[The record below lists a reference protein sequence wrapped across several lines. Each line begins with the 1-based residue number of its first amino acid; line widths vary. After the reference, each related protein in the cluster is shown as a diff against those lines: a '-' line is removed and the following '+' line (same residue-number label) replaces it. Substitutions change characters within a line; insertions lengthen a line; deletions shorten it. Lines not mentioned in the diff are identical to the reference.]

1 MNMSNP
7 FPIDDDLPMADPVG
21 VAQRP
26 GVALV
31 RSAAPT
37 FGTYLSIVRERK
49 WLVLGTAAVVT
60 VLALIWVQG
69 VTGGTQARAEEARSL
84 ESIDI
89 AVSPSGAVTAVSG
102 TTVSVSPDGRRAA
115 AGTRTY
121 APRDVA
127 KDLPV
132 RVRTAYRTADGAG
145 TDLSEI
151 AGYTGRVT
159 VDVFVENLTVKPQS
173 LTYDVAGTSRTRT
186 ALVGAPLTLSA
197 AVSLDTDPDSVIT
210 ASSDAQGVTNGVLSR
225 TGDGKSQ
232 VQWAAL
238 LAPPQL
244 GATADL
250 RLVVDAVDFKVP
262 EFGLS
267 VQTGLITDPSVQ
279 GLMDAAF
286 RTDTGSQ
293 LALTTS
299 TIEALSQVNES
310 LAKAHAIVD
319 RVSTTLTGN
328 AGTIGTQTLA
338 DLTSSSQSLSSSMQ
352 SIGTDLSGL
361 TQTLT
366 QTLTSTQS
374 SATSQLLQVVNTAS
388 AIMGDTSRPAQVPSL
403 ESLGC
408 QAQPGAGPTA
418 QALVGS
424 ETPTPAPA
432 AGSGDAAGSAGSGS
446 AVQADSGN
454 GVYGSVNRVSGLLQ
468 AYAQAND
475 DCKAAV
481 QAQLSE
487 ALGDADTST
496 CAQGSVSATCSLA
509 AAQQQVNAAV
519 ASLGEQANA
528 VTAALQPETRA
539 DVLTSSTALGEKVTG
554 VETALNRL
562 APSEGGEGTGDLSTE
577 TEALNQAVN
586 ALTPGVD
593 ALVSTLDG
601 IHSSATAAQAN
612 NTTAR
617 AQIADAARDLC
628 TEIASAKDPAL
639 LQQARARLTST
650 PCPGA
655 GGGAADKPADDKPA
669 DGAADNK
676 PADDKPDGGG
686 AADDKPADKPD
697 DGSSADAALSAQST
711 SLEQIVTAS
720 DTTTPGGAT
729 KKDVDAVRTAVADV
743 VAARDA
749 IVLAVDGAPDDPS
762 KPSLSG
768 SLKDL
773 RTAVTDLR
781 SGYDALSASVTKL
794 DQDQSAAAAGVR
806 TAFDKTAQETTDAV
820 STTVGTQIRLIGA
833 QAGTSRAAVG
843 ASFDAATSG
852 MRASA
857 DGITSDSARTIQEQT
872 AQIQDQA
879 AGSSAALSSQV
890 EGSLT
895 SMTQG
900 LTGSVVDIEAA
911 RSLLTSDLDRVLLD
925 IGSPDGSGTGL
936 VGIMYSSAA
945 LTGSAGYQ
953 VAAANQAV
961 AAHGAVRAQ
970 DMEGILLQQAQ
981 VKASL
986 QAQSRVTGLAT
997 PRSAAE
1003 QRTMVYN
1010 FRVGGSR

>member
-1 MNMSNP
+1 MSSDRPTDNRP
-7 FPIDDDLPMADPVG
+7 AHGAAALLRALSDTRLAAG
-21 VAQRP
+21 VRSRLRRARRRP
-26 GVALV
+26 R
-31 RSAAPT
+31 RSAAA
-37 FGTYLSIVRERK
+37 V
-49 WLVLGTAAVVT
+49 AVVT

-197 AVSLDTDPDSVIT
+197 AVSLDADPDSVIT

-424 ETPTPAPA
+424 QAPTPAGA
-432 AGSGDAAGSAGSGS
+432 AGPGDAAGAAGP
-446 AVQADSGN
+446 AAAQADSGN

-554 VETALNRL
+554 VETVLNRL

-655 GGGAADKPADDKPA
+655 GGGAADKPADKPD

-781 SGYDALSASVTKL
+781 SGYDALSASVDKL
-794 DQDQSAAAAGVR
+794 DRDQTAAAAGVR
-806 TAFDKTAQETTDAV
+806 TAFDKTAKETTDAV

-911 RSLLTSDLDRVLLD
+911 RSLLTGDLDRVLLD

-986 QAQSRVTGLAT
+986 QAQSRVNGLAA
-997 PRSAAE
+997 PRPAAE
-1003 QRTMVYN
+1003 QRTVVYSL
-1010 FRVGGSR
+1010 RVGGSR

>member
-1 MNMSNP
+1 MSSDRPTDNRP
-7 FPIDDDLPMADPVG
+7 AHGAAALLRALSDTRLAAG
-21 VAQRP
+21 VRSRLRRARRRP
-26 GVALV
+26 R
-31 RSAAPT
+31 RSAAA
-37 FGTYLSIVRERK
+37 V
-49 WLVLGTAAVVT
+49 AVVT
-60 VLALIWVQG
+60 VLALTWVQG

-197 AVSLDTDPDSVIT
+197 AVSLDADPDSVIT

-374 SATSQLLQVVNTAS
+374 SATAQLLQVVNTAS
-388 AIMGDTSRPAQVPSL
+388 AIMGDTSLPAQVPSL

-424 ETPTPAPA
+424 QAPTPAGA
-432 AGSGDAAGSAGSGS
+432 AGPGDAASAAGP
-446 AVQADSGN
+446 AAAQADSGN

-617 AQIADAARDLC
+617 GQIADAARDLC

-781 SGYDALSASVTKL
+781 SGYDALSASVDKL
-794 DQDQSAAAAGVR
+794 DRDQTAAAAGVR
-806 TAFDKTAQETTDAV
+806 TAFDKTAKETTDAV

-986 QAQSRVTGLAT
+986 QAQSRVNGLAA
-997 PRSAAE
+997 PRPAAE
-1003 QRTMVYN
+1003 QRTVVYSL
-1010 FRVGGSR
+1010 RVGGSR

>member
-1 MNMSNP
+1 MSSDRPTDNRP
-7 FPIDDDLPMADPVG
+7 AHGAAALLRALSDTRLAAG
-21 VAQRP
+21 VRSRLRRARRRP
-26 GVALV
+26 R
-31 RSAAPT
+31 RSAAA
-37 FGTYLSIVRERK
+37 V
-49 WLVLGTAAVVT
+49 AVVT

-197 AVSLDTDPDSVIT
+197 AVSLDADPDSVIT

-424 ETPTPAPA
+424 QAPTPAGAAGPA
-432 AGSGDAAGSAGSGS
+432 AA
-446 AVQADSGN
+446 QADSGN

-781 SGYDALSASVTKL
+781 SGYDALSASVDKL
-794 DQDQSAAAAGVR
+794 DRDQTAAAAGVR
-806 TAFDKTAQETTDAV
+806 TAFDKTAKETTDAV

-986 QAQSRVTGLAT
+986 QAQSRVNGLAA
-997 PRSAAE
+997 PRPAAE
-1003 QRTMVYN
+1003 QRTVVYSL
-1010 FRVGGSR
+1010 RVGGSR

>member
-1 MNMSNP
+1 MSSDRPTDNRP
-7 FPIDDDLPMADPVG
+7 AHGAAALLRALSDTRLAAG
-21 VAQRP
+21 VRSRLRRARRRP
-26 GVALV
+26 R
-31 RSAAPT
+31 RSAAA
-37 FGTYLSIVRERK
+37 V
-49 WLVLGTAAVVT
+49 AVVT

-197 AVSLDTDPDSVIT
+197 AVSLDTGPDSVIT

-328 AGTIGTQTLA
+328 ADTIGTQTLA

-424 ETPTPAPA
+424 QAPTPAGA
-432 AGSGDAAGSAGSGS
+432 AGPGDAAGAAGP
-446 AVQADSGN
+446 AAQADSGN

-617 AQIADAARDLC
+617 GQIADAARDLC

-781 SGYDALSASVTKL
+781 SGYDALSASVDKL
-794 DQDQSAAAAGVR
+794 DRDQTAAAAGVR
-806 TAFDKTAQETTDAV
+806 TAFDKTAKETTDAV

-986 QAQSRVTGLAT
+986 QAQSRVNGLAA
-997 PRSAAE
+997 PRPAAE
-1003 QRTMVYN
+1003 QRTVVYSL
-1010 FRVGGSR
+1010 RVGGSR

>member
-1 MNMSNP
+1 MSSDRPTDNRP
-7 FPIDDDLPMADPVG
+7 AHGAAALLRALSDTRLAAG
-21 VAQRP
+21 VRSRLRRARRRP
-26 GVALV
+26 R
-31 RSAAPT
+31 RSAAA
-37 FGTYLSIVRERK
+37 V
-49 WLVLGTAAVVT
+49 AVVT

-197 AVSLDTDPDSVIT
+197 AVSLDADPDSVIT

-388 AIMGDTSRPAQVPSL
+388 AIMGDTSLPAQVPSL

-424 ETPTPAPA
+424 QAPTPAGA
-432 AGSGDAAGSAGSGS
+432 AGPGDAAGAAGP
-446 AVQADSGN
+446 AAAQADSGN

-617 AQIADAARDLC
+617 GQIADAARDLC

-655 GGGAADKPADDKPA
+655 GGGAADKPADDKP
-669 DGAADNK
+669 DGGGAADNK

-781 SGYDALSASVTKL
+781 SGYDALSASVDKL
-794 DQDQSAAAAGVR
+794 DRDQTAAAAGVR
-806 TAFDKTAQETTDAV
+806 TAFDKTAKETTDAV

-986 QAQSRVTGLAT
+986 QAQSRVNGLAA
-997 PRSAAE
+997 PRPAAE
-1003 QRTMVYN
+1003 QRTVVYSL
-1010 FRVGGSR
+1010 RVGGSR

>member
-1 MNMSNP
+1 MSSDRPTDNRP
-7 FPIDDDLPMADPVG
+7 AHGAAALLRALSDTRLAAG
-21 VAQRP
+21 VRSRLRRARRRP
-26 GVALV
+26 R
-31 RSAAPT
+31 RSAA
-37 FGTYLSIVRERK
+37 
-49 WLVLGTAAVVT
+49 AVAVAT

-197 AVSLDTDPDSVIT
+197 AVSLDADPDSVIT

-424 ETPTPAPA
+424 QAPTPAGA
-432 AGSGDAAGSAGSGS
+432 AGPGDAAGAAGP
-446 AVQADSGN
+446 AAAQADSGN

-617 AQIADAARDLC
+617 GQIADAARDLC

-639 LQQARARLTST
+639 LQRARARLTST

-676 PADDKPDGGG
+676 PADDKPADDKP
-686 AADDKPADKPD
+686 ADDKPADKPD

-781 SGYDALSASVTKL
+781 SGYDALSASVDKL
-794 DQDQSAAAAGVR
+794 DRDQTAAAAGVR
-806 TAFDKTAQETTDAV
+806 TAFDKTAKETTDAV

-986 QAQSRVTGLAT
+986 QAQSRVNGLAA
-997 PRSAAE
+997 PRPAAE
-1003 QRTMVYN
+1003 QRTVVYSL
-1010 FRVGGSR
+1010 RVGGSR

>member
-1 MNMSNP
+1 MSSDRPTDNRP
-7 FPIDDDLPMADPVG
+7 AHGAAALLRALSDTRLAAG
-21 VAQRP
+21 VRSRLRRARRRP
-26 GVALV
+26 R
-31 RSAAPT
+31 RSAAA
-37 FGTYLSIVRERK
+37 V
-49 WLVLGTAAVVT
+49 AVVT
-60 VLALIWVQG
+60 VLALIWAQG
-69 VTGGTQARAEEARSL
+69 VTGGAQARAEEARSL

-197 AVSLDTDPDSVIT
+197 AVSLDTGPDSVIT
-210 ASSDAQGVTNGVLSR
+210 ASSDAQGVTNGVLSG

-262 EFGLS
+262 EFDLS

-299 TIEALSQVNES
+299 TIGVLSQVNES

-328 AGTIGTQTLA
+328 ADTIGTQTLA

-352 SIGTDLSGL
+352 SIGTDLDGL

-374 SATSQLLQVVNTAS
+374 STTAQLLQVVNTAS

-424 ETPTPAPA
+424 ETPAPA
-432 AGSGDAAGSAGSGS
+432 QGSGDAAGAAGP
-446 AVQADSGN
+446 AAQADSGN

-496 CAQGSVSATCSLA
+496 CTQGSVSATCSLA

-519 ASLGEQANA
+519 ASLGEQADA

-539 DVLTSSTALGEKVTG
+539 DVLTSSTTLGEKVTG

-577 TEALNQAVN
+577 LETLNQAVD

-593 ALVSTLDG
+593 ALVSTLDD

-655 GGGAADKPADDKPA
+655 GGGAADNKPA
-669 DGAADNK
+669 DGAADK
-676 PADDKPDGGG
+676 PADDKPGGG
-686 AADDKPADKPD
+686 DAADDKPADKPD

-711 SLEQIVTAS
+711 SLEQVVTAS

-743 VAARDA
+743 AAARDA

-781 SGYDALSASVTKL
+781 SGYDALNASVDKL
-794 DQDQSAAAAGVR
+794 DQDQTAAAAGVR
-806 TAFDKTAQETTDAV
+806 TAFDKTAKETTDAV

-833 QAGTSRAAVG
+833 QAETSRAAVG

-852 MRASA
+852 MRTSA
-857 DGITSDSARTIQEQT
+857 GAITSDSARTIQEQT

-879 AGSSAALSSQV
+879 AGSSAALSSQI

-936 VGIMYSSAA
+936 VGIMSSSAA
-945 LTGSAGYQ
+945 LAGSAGHQ

-986 QAQSRVTGLAT
+986 QAQSRVNGLAA
-997 PRSAAE
+997 PRPAAE
-1003 QRTMVYN
+1003 QRTIVYS
-1010 FRVGGSR
+1010 FRVGGPR

>member
-1 MNMSNP
+1 MSSDRPTDNRP
-7 FPIDDDLPMADPVG
+7 AHGAAALLRALSDTRLAAG
-21 VAQRP
+21 VRSRLRRARRRP
-26 GVALV
+26 R
-31 RSAAPT
+31 RSAAA
-37 FGTYLSIVRERK
+37 V
-49 WLVLGTAAVVT
+49 AVVT

-197 AVSLDTDPDSVIT
+197 AVSLDADPDSVIT

-388 AIMGDTSRPAQVPSL
+388 AIMGDTSLPAQVPSL

-424 ETPTPAPA
+424 QAPTPAGAAGAAGAAGPAGPA
-432 AGSGDAAGSAGSGS
+432 AA
-446 AVQADSGN
+446 QADSGN

-554 VETALNRL
+554 VETVLNRL

-617 AQIADAARDLC
+617 GQIADAARDLC

-655 GGGAADKPADDKPA
+655 GGGAAD
-669 DGAADNK
+669 K

-781 SGYDALSASVTKL
+781 SGYDALSASVDKL
-794 DQDQSAAAAGVR
+794 DRDQTAAAAGVR
-806 TAFDKTAQETTDAV
+806 TAFDKTAKETTDAV

-986 QAQSRVTGLAT
+986 QAQSRVNGLAA
-997 PRSAAE
+997 PRPAAE
-1003 QRTMVYN
+1003 QRTVVYSL
-1010 FRVGGSR
+1010 RVGGSR

>member
-1 MNMSNP
+1 MSSDRPTDNRP
-7 FPIDDDLPMADPVG
+7 AHGAAALLRALSDTRLAAG
-21 VAQRP
+21 VRSRLRRARRRP
-26 GVALV
+26 R
-31 RSAAPT
+31 RSAAA
-37 FGTYLSIVRERK
+37 V
-49 WLVLGTAAVVT
+49 AVVT

-197 AVSLDTDPDSVIT
+197 AVSLDADPDSVIT

-388 AIMGDTSRPAQVPSL
+388 AIMGDTSLPAQVPSL

-424 ETPTPAPA
+424 QAPTPAGAAGAAGPAGPA
-432 AGSGDAAGSAGSGS
+432 AA
-446 AVQADSGN
+446 QADSGN

-729 KKDVDAVRTAVADV
+729 KKDVDAVRTAVAAV

-781 SGYDALSASVTKL
+781 SGYDALSASVDKL
-794 DQDQSAAAAGVR
+794 DRDQTAAAAGVR
-806 TAFDKTAQETTDAV
+806 TAFDKTAKETTDAV

-986 QAQSRVTGLAT
+986 QAQSRVNGLAA
-997 PRSAAE
+997 PRPAAE
-1003 QRTMVYN
+1003 QRTVVYSL
-1010 FRVGGSR
+1010 RVGGSR

>member
-1 MNMSNP
+1 MSSDRPTDNRP
-7 FPIDDDLPMADPVG
+7 AHGAAALLRALSDTRLAAG
-21 VAQRP
+21 VRSRLRRARRRP
-26 GVALV
+26 R
-31 RSAAPT
+31 RSAAA
-37 FGTYLSIVRERK
+37 V
-49 WLVLGTAAVVT
+49 AVVT
-60 VLALIWVQG
+60 VLALTWVQG

-197 AVSLDTDPDSVIT
+197 AVSLDTGPDSVIT

-388 AIMGDTSRPAQVPSL
+388 AIMGDTSLPAQVPSL

-424 ETPTPAPA
+424 QAPTPAGAAGAAGAAGPAGPA
-432 AGSGDAAGSAGSGS
+432 AA
-446 AVQADSGN
+446 QADSGN

-496 CAQGSVSATCSLA
+496 CTQGSVSATCSLA

-539 DVLTSSTALGEKVTG
+539 DVLTSSTTLGEKVTG

-577 TEALNQAVN
+577 LETLNQAVD

-655 GGGAADKPADDKPA
+655 GGGAADNKPA
-669 DGAADNK
+669 DGAADK
-676 PADDKPDGGG
+676 PADDKPGGG
-686 AADDKPADKPD
+686 DAADDKPADKPD

-781 SGYDALSASVTKL
+781 SGYDALSASVDKL
-794 DQDQSAAAAGVR
+794 DRDQTAAAAGVR
-806 TAFDKTAQETTDAV
+806 TAFDKTAKETTDAV

-986 QAQSRVTGLAT
+986 QAQSRVNGLAA
-997 PRSAAE
+997 PRPAAE
-1003 QRTMVYN
+1003 QRTVVYSL
-1010 FRVGGSR
+1010 RVGGSR

>member
-1 MNMSNP
+1 MSSDRPTDNRP
-7 FPIDDDLPMADPVG
+7 AHGAAALLRALSDTRLAAG
-21 VAQRP
+21 VRSRLRRARRRP
-26 GVALV
+26 R
-31 RSAAPT
+31 RSAAA
-37 FGTYLSIVRERK
+37 V
-49 WLVLGTAAVVT
+49 AVVT
-60 VLALIWVQG
+60 VLALIWAQG
-69 VTGGTQARAEEARSL
+69 VTGGAQARAEEARSL

-197 AVSLDTDPDSVIT
+197 AVSLDTGPDSVIT
-210 ASSDAQGVTNGVLSR
+210 ASSDAQGVTNGVLSG

-262 EFGLS
+262 EFDLS

-299 TIEALSQVNES
+299 TIGVLSQVNES

-328 AGTIGTQTLA
+328 ADTIGTQTLA

-352 SIGTDLSGL
+352 SIGTDLNGL

-374 SATSQLLQVVNTAS
+374 SATAQLLQVVNTAS

-424 ETPTPAPA
+424 ETPAPA
-432 AGSGDAAGSAGSGS
+432 QGSGDAAGAAGP
-446 AVQADSGN
+446 AAQADSGN

-496 CAQGSVSATCSLA
+496 CTQGSVSATCSLA

-519 ASLGEQANA
+519 ASLGEQADA

-539 DVLTSSTALGEKVTG
+539 DVLTSSTTLGEKVTG

-577 TEALNQAVN
+577 LETLNQAVD

-593 ALVSTLDG
+593 ALVSTLDD

-655 GGGAADKPADDKPA
+655 GGGAADNKPA
-669 DGAADNK
+669 DGAADK
-676 PADDKPDGGG
+676 PADDKPGGG
-686 AADDKPADKPD
+686 DAADDKPADKPD

-711 SLEQIVTAS
+711 SLEQVVTAS

-743 VAARDA
+743 AAARDA

-781 SGYDALSASVTKL
+781 SGYDALNASVDKL
-794 DQDQSAAAAGVR
+794 DQDQTAAAAGVR
-806 TAFDKTAQETTDAV
+806 TAFDKTAKETTDAV

-833 QAGTSRAAVG
+833 QAETSRAAVG

-852 MRASA
+852 MRTSA
-857 DGITSDSARTIQEQT
+857 GAITSDSARTIQEQT

-879 AGSSAALSSQV
+879 AGSSAALSSQI

-911 RSLLTSDLDRVLLD
+911 RSLLTGDLDRVLLD

-936 VGIMYSSAA
+936 VGIMSSSAA
-945 LTGSAGYQ
+945 LAGSAGHQ

-986 QAQSRVTGLAT
+986 QAQSRVNGLAA
-997 PRSAAE
+997 PRPAAE
-1003 QRTMVYN
+1003 QRTVVYSL
-1010 FRVGGSR
+1010 RVGGPR

>member
-1 MNMSNP
+1 MSSDRPTDNRP
-7 FPIDDDLPMADPVG
+7 AHGAAALLRALSDTRLAAG
-21 VAQRP
+21 VRSRLRRARRRP
-26 GVALV
+26 R
-31 RSAAPT
+31 RSAAA
-37 FGTYLSIVRERK
+37 V
-49 WLVLGTAAVVT
+49 AVVT
-60 VLALIWVQG
+60 VLALIWAQG
-69 VTGGTQARAEEARSL
+69 VTGGAQARAEEARSL

-197 AVSLDTDPDSVIT
+197 AVSLDTGPDSVIT
-210 ASSDAQGVTNGVLSR
+210 ASSDAQGVTNGVLSG

-262 EFGLS
+262 EFDLS

-299 TIEALSQVNES
+299 TIGVLSQVNES

-328 AGTIGTQTLA
+328 ADTIGTQTLA

-352 SIGTDLSGL
+352 SIGTDLDGL

-374 SATSQLLQVVNTAS
+374 STTAQLLQVVNTAS

-424 ETPTPAPA
+424 ETPAPA
-432 AGSGDAAGSAGSGS
+432 QGSGNAAGAAGP
-446 AVQADSGN
+446 AAAQADSGN

-496 CAQGSVSATCSLA
+496 CTQGSVSATCSLA

-519 ASLGEQANA
+519 ASLGEQADA

-539 DVLTSSTALGEKVTG
+539 DVLTSSTTLGEKVTG

-577 TEALNQAVN
+577 LETLNQAVD

-593 ALVSTLDG
+593 ALVSTLDD

-655 GGGAADKPADDKPA
+655 GGGAADNKPA
-669 DGAADNK
+669 DGAADK
-676 PADDKPDGGG
+676 PADDKPGGG
-686 AADDKPADKPD
+686 DAADDKPADKPD

-711 SLEQIVTAS
+711 SLEQVVTAS

-743 VAARDA
+743 AAARDA

-781 SGYDALSASVTKL
+781 SGYDALNASVDKL
-794 DQDQSAAAAGVR
+794 DQDQTAAAAGVR
-806 TAFDKTAQETTDAV
+806 TAFDKTAKETTDAV

-833 QAGTSRAAVG
+833 QAETSRAAVG

-852 MRASA
+852 MRTSA
-857 DGITSDSARTIQEQT
+857 GAITSDSARTIQEQT

-879 AGSSAALSSQV
+879 AGSSAALSSQI

-911 RSLLTSDLDRVLLD
+911 RSLLTGDLDRVLLD

-936 VGIMYSSAA
+936 VGIMSSSAA
-945 LTGSAGYQ
+945 LAGSAGHQ

-986 QAQSRVTGLAT
+986 QAQSRVNGLAA
-997 PRSAAE
+997 PRPAAE
-1003 QRTMVYN
+1003 QRTIVYS
-1010 FRVGGSR
+1010 FRVGGPR

>member
-1 MNMSNP
+1 MSSDRPTDNRP
-7 FPIDDDLPMADPVG
+7 AHSAAALLRALSDTRLAAG
-21 VAQRP
+21 VRSRLRRARRRP
-26 GVALV
+26 R
-31 RSAAPT
+31 RSAAA
-37 FGTYLSIVRERK
+37 V
-49 WLVLGTAAVVT
+49 AAVT
-60 VLALIWVQG
+60 VLALIWAQG

-115 AGTRTY
+115 AGTRAY

-151 AGYTGRVT
+151 AGHTGRVT
-159 VDVFVENLTVKPQS
+159 IDVFVENLTVKPQS
-173 LTYDVAGTSRTRT
+173 LTYDVAGTSHTRT

-225 TGDGKSQ
+225 TGEGKSQ

-262 EFGLS
+262 EFDLS

-299 TIEALSQVNES
+299 TIEVLSQVNES

-319 RVSTTLTGN
+319 RVSTILTGN

-366 QTLTSTQS
+366 QTLTSAQS
-374 SATSQLLQVVNTAS
+374 STASQLLQVVNTAS
-388 AIMGDTSRPAQVPSL
+388 AIMGDTSEPAQVPSL

-408 QAQPGAGPTA
+408 QAQAQPGAEPTA

-432 AGSGDAAGSAGSGS
+432 AGSGDAAGSAGSGSGS

-475 DCKAAV
+475 ECRAAV

-496 CAQGSVSATCSLA
+496 CTQGSVSATCSLA

-519 ASLGEQANA
+519 ASLGEQADA

-539 DVLTSSTALGEKVTG
+539 DVLTSSTTLGEKVTG

-577 TEALNQAVN
+577 LETLNQAVD

-601 IHSSATAAQAN
+601 IHSWATTAQTN

-617 AQIADAARDLC
+617 GQIEAAAADLC
-628 TEIASAKDPAL
+628 TEIASAKNPAL

-655 GGGAADKPADDKPA
+655 ADNKPDDGAADKPADNKPDDKPDDKPGGGGAADKPAD
-669 DGAADNK
+669 N
-676 PADDKPDGGG
+676 
-686 AADDKPADKPD
+686 KPD
-697 DGSSADAALSAQST
+697 DGSSADAALSTQST
-711 SLEQIVTAS
+711 NLEQIATAS

-833 QAGTSRAAVG
+833 QAETSRAAVG

-852 MRASA
+852 MRTSA
-857 DGITSDSARTIQEQT
+857 DAITSDSARTIQAQT

-879 AGSSAALSSQV
+879 AGSSAALSSQI

-936 VGIMYSSAA
+936 VGIMSSSAA
-945 LTGSAGYQ
+945 LAGSAGYQ

>member
-1 MNMSNP
+1 M
-7 FPIDDDLPMADPVG
+7 
-21 VAQRP
+21 
-26 GVALV
+26 
-31 RSAAPT
+31 
-37 FGTYLSIVRERK
+37 
-49 WLVLGTAAVVT
+49 
-60 VLALIWVQG
+60 
-69 VTGGTQARAEEARSL
+69 
-84 ESIDI
+84 
-89 AVSPSGAVTAVSG
+89 
-102 TTVSVSPDGRRAA
+102 
-115 AGTRTY
+115 
-121 APRDVA
+121 
-127 KDLPV
+127 
-132 RVRTAYRTADGAG
+132 
-145 TDLSEI
+145 
-151 AGYTGRVT
+151 
-159 VDVFVENLTVKPQS
+159 
-173 LTYDVAGTSRTRT
+173 
-186 ALVGAPLTLSA
+186 
-197 AVSLDTDPDSVIT
+197 
-210 ASSDAQGVTNGVLSR
+210 
-225 TGDGKSQ
+225 
-232 VQWAAL
+232 
-238 LAPPQL
+238 
-244 GATADL
+244 
-250 RLVVDAVDFKVP
+250 
-262 EFGLS
+262 
-267 VQTGLITDPSVQ
+267 
-279 GLMDAAF
+279 
-286 RTDTGSQ
+286 
-293 LALTTS
+293 
-299 TIEALSQVNES
+299 
-310 LAKAHAIVD
+310 
-319 RVSTTLTGN
+319 
-328 AGTIGTQTLA
+328 
-338 DLTSSSQSLSSSMQ
+338 
-352 SIGTDLSGL
+352 
-361 TQTLT
+361 
-366 QTLTSTQS
+366 
-374 SATSQLLQVVNTAS
+374 
-388 AIMGDTSRPAQVPSL
+388 
-403 ESLGC
+403 
-408 QAQPGAGPTA
+408 
-418 QALVGS
+418 
-424 ETPTPAPA
+424 
-432 AGSGDAAGSAGSGS
+432 
-446 AVQADSGN
+446 
-454 GVYGSVNRVSGLLQ
+454 NRVSGLLQ

-617 AQIADAARDLC
+617 GQIADAARDLC

-676 PADDKPDGGG
+676 PADDKLDGGG

-781 SGYDALSASVTKL
+781 SGYDALSASVDKL
-794 DQDQSAAAAGVR
+794 DRDQTAAAAGVR
-806 TAFDKTAQETTDAV
+806 TAFDKTAKETTDAV

-986 QAQSRVTGLAT
+986 QAQSRVNGLAA
-997 PRSAAE
+997 PRPAAE
-1003 QRTMVYN
+1003 QRTVVYSL
-1010 FRVGGSR
+1010 RVGGSR

>member
-1 MNMSNP
+1 MSSDRPTDNRP
-7 FPIDDDLPMADPVG
+7 AHGAAALLRALSDTRLAAG
-21 VAQRP
+21 VRSRLRRARRRP
-26 GVALV
+26 R
-31 RSAAPT
+31 RSAAA
-37 FGTYLSIVRERK
+37 V
-49 WLVLGTAAVVT
+49 AVVT
-60 VLALIWVQG
+60 VLALTWVQG

-173 LTYDVAGTSRTRT
+173 LTYDVAGISRTRT

-197 AVSLDTDPDSVIT
+197 AVSLDADPDSVIT

-388 AIMGDTSRPAQVPSL
+388 AIMGDTSLPAQVPSL

-424 ETPTPAPA
+424 QAPTPAGAAGPA
-432 AGSGDAAGSAGSGS
+432 AA
-446 AVQADSGN
+446 QADSGN

-617 AQIADAARDLC
+617 GQIADAARDLC

-781 SGYDALSASVTKL
+781 SGYDALSASVDKL
-794 DQDQSAAAAGVR
+794 DRDQTAAAAGVR
-806 TAFDKTAQETTDAV
+806 TAFDKTAKETTDAV

-852 MRASA
+852 MRTSA
-857 DGITSDSARTIQEQT
+857 GAITSDSARTIQEQT

-986 QAQSRVTGLAT
+986 QAQSRVNGLAA
-997 PRSAAE
+997 PRPAAE
-1003 QRTMVYN
+1003 QRTVVYSL
-1010 FRVGGSR
+1010 RVGGSR

>member
-1 MNMSNP
+1 MSSDRPTDNRP
-7 FPIDDDLPMADPVG
+7 AHGAAALLRALSDTRLAAG
-21 VAQRP
+21 VRSRLRRARRRP
-26 GVALV
+26 R
-31 RSAAPT
+31 RSAAA
-37 FGTYLSIVRERK
+37 V
-49 WLVLGTAAVVT
+49 AVVT
-60 VLALIWVQG
+60 VLALTWAQG
-69 VTGGTQARAEEARSL
+69 VTGGAQARAEEARSL

-197 AVSLDTDPDSVIT
+197 AVSLDADPDSVIT

-424 ETPTPAPA
+424 QAPTPAGAAGPA
-432 AGSGDAAGSAGSGS
+432 AA
-446 AVQADSGN
+446 QADSGN

-554 VETALNRL
+554 VETVLNRL

-617 AQIADAARDLC
+617 GQIADAARDLC

-655 GGGAADKPADDKPA
+655 GGGAADKPADKPD

-711 SLEQIVTAS
+711 SLEQVVTAS

-781 SGYDALSASVTKL
+781 SGYDALSASVDKL
-794 DQDQSAAAAGVR
+794 DRDQTAAAAGVR
-806 TAFDKTAQETTDAV
+806 TAFDKTAKETTDAV

-879 AGSSAALSSQV
+879 AGSSAALSSQI

-986 QAQSRVTGLAT
+986 QAQSRVNGLAA
-997 PRSAAE
+997 PRPAAE
-1003 QRTMVYN
+1003 QRTVVYSL
-1010 FRVGGSR
+1010 RVGGSR

>member
-1 MNMSNP
+1 MSSDRPTDNRP
-7 FPIDDDLPMADPVG
+7 AHGAAALLRALSDTRLAAG
-21 VAQRP
+21 VRSRLRRARRRP
-26 GVALV
+26 R
-31 RSAAPT
+31 RSAAA
-37 FGTYLSIVRERK
+37 V
-49 WLVLGTAAVVT
+49 AVVT

-197 AVSLDTDPDSVIT
+197 AVSLDADPDSVIT

-424 ETPTPAPA
+424 QAPTPAGAAGPA
-432 AGSGDAAGSAGSGS
+432 AA
-446 AVQADSGN
+446 QADSGN

-617 AQIADAARDLC
+617 GQIADAARDLC

-781 SGYDALSASVTKL
+781 SGYDALSASVDKL
-794 DQDQSAAAAGVR
+794 DRDQTAAAAGVR
-806 TAFDKTAQETTDAV
+806 TAFDKTAKETTDAV

-986 QAQSRVTGLAT
+986 QAQSRVNGLAA
-997 PRSAAE
+997 PRPAAE
-1003 QRTMVYN
+1003 QRTVVYSL
-1010 FRVGGSR
+1010 RVGGSR

>member
-1 MNMSNP
+1 MSSDRPTDNRP
-7 FPIDDDLPMADPVG
+7 AHGAAALLRALSDTRLAAG
-21 VAQRP
+21 VRSRLRRARRRP
-26 GVALV
+26 R
-31 RSAAPT
+31 RSAAA
-37 FGTYLSIVRERK
+37 V
-49 WLVLGTAAVVT
+49 AVVT

-197 AVSLDTDPDSVIT
+197 AVSLDADPDSVIT

-388 AIMGDTSRPAQVPSL
+388 AIMGDTSLPAQVPSL

-424 ETPTPAPA
+424 QAPPPAGA
-432 AGSGDAAGSAGSGS
+432 AGPGDAAGAAGP
-446 AVQADSGN
+446 AAAQADSGN

-554 VETALNRL
+554 VETVLNRL

-655 GGGAADKPADDKPA
+655 GGGAADKPAD
-669 DGAADNK
+669 GAADNK
-676 PADDKPDGGG
+676 PADD
-686 AADDKPADKPD
+686 PD

-711 SLEQIVTAS
+711 SLEQVVTAS

-781 SGYDALSASVTKL
+781 SGYDALNASVDKL
-794 DQDQSAAAAGVR
+794 DQDQTAAAAGVR
-806 TAFDKTAQETTDAV
+806 TAFDKTAKETTDAV

-936 VGIMYSSAA
+936 VGIRYSSAA

-986 QAQSRVTGLAT
+986 QAQSRVNGLAA
-997 PRSAAE
+997 PRPAAE
-1003 QRTMVYN
+1003 QRTVVYSL
-1010 FRVGGSR
+1010 RVGGSR

>member
-1 MNMSNP
+1 MSSDRPTDNRP
-7 FPIDDDLPMADPVG
+7 AHGAAALLRALSDTRLAAG
-21 VAQRP
+21 VRSRLRRARRRP
-26 GVALV
+26 R
-31 RSAAPT
+31 RSAAA
-37 FGTYLSIVRERK
+37 V
-49 WLVLGTAAVVT
+49 AVVT
-60 VLALIWVQG
+60 VLALIWAQG

-197 AVSLDTDPDSVIT
+197 AVSLDADPDSVIT

-225 TGDGKSQ
+225 TGEGKSQ

-262 EFGLS
+262 EFDLS

-299 TIEALSQVNES
+299 TIEVLSQVNES

-366 QTLTSTQS
+366 QTLTSAQS
-374 SATSQLLQVVNTAS
+374 STASQLLQVVNTAS
-388 AIMGDTSRPAQVPSL
+388 AIMGDTSEPAQVPSL
-403 ESLGC
+403 ESRGC
-408 QAQPGAGPTA
+408 QAQAQPGAEPTA

-432 AGSGDAAGSAGSGS
+432 AGSGDAAGSAGSGSGSGS

-496 CAQGSVSATCSLA
+496 CTQGSVSATCSLA

-519 ASLGEQANA
+519 ASLGEQADA

-539 DVLTSSTALGEKVTG
+539 DVLTSSTTLGEKVTG

-593 ALVSTLDG
+593 ALVSTLDD

-628 TEIASAKDPAL
+628 TEITSAKDPAL

-655 GGGAADKPADDKPA
+655 GGGAADKPA

-781 SGYDALSASVTKL
+781 SGYDALNASVDKL
-794 DQDQSAAAAGVR
+794 DQDQTAAAAGVR
-806 TAFDKTAQETTDAV
+806 TAFDKTAKETTDAV

-879 AGSSAALSSQV
+879 AGSSAALSSQI

-936 VGIMYSSAA
+936 VGIMSSSAA
-945 LTGSAGYQ
+945 LAGSAGYQ

-986 QAQSRVTGLAT
+986 QAQSRVNGLAA
-997 PRSAAE
+997 PRPAAE
-1003 QRTMVYN
+1003 QRTIVYS

>member
-1 MNMSNP
+1 MSSDRPTDNRP
-7 FPIDDDLPMADPVG
+7 AHGAAALLRALSDTRLAAG
-21 VAQRP
+21 VRSRLRRARRRP
-26 GVALV
+26 R
-31 RSAAPT
+31 RSAAA
-37 FGTYLSIVRERK
+37 V
-49 WLVLGTAAVVT
+49 AVVT

-197 AVSLDTDPDSVIT
+197 AVSLDADPDSVIT

-424 ETPTPAPA
+424 QAPTPAGA
-432 AGSGDAAGSAGSGS
+432 AGPGDAAGAAGP
-446 AVQADSGN
+446 AAAQADSGN

-669 DGAADNK
+669 DKPDDGAADNK

-781 SGYDALSASVTKL
+781 SGYDALSASVDKL
-794 DQDQSAAAAGVR
+794 DRDQTAAAAGVR
-806 TAFDKTAQETTDAV
+806 TAFDKTAKETTDAV

-911 RSLLTSDLDRVLLD
+911 RSLLTGDLDRVLLD

-986 QAQSRVTGLAT
+986 QAQSRVNGLAA
-997 PRSAAE
+997 PRPAAE
-1003 QRTMVYN
+1003 QRTVVYSL
-1010 FRVGGSR
+1010 RVGGSR

>member
-1 MNMSNP
+1 MSSDRPTDNRP
-7 FPIDDDLPMADPVG
+7 AHGAAALLRALSDTRLAAG
-21 VAQRP
+21 VRSRLRRARRRP
-26 GVALV
+26 R
-31 RSAAPT
+31 RSAAA
-37 FGTYLSIVRERK
+37 V
-49 WLVLGTAAVVT
+49 AVVT

-197 AVSLDTDPDSVIT
+197 AVSLDADPDSVIT

-388 AIMGDTSRPAQVPSL
+388 AIMGDTSLPAQVPSL

-424 ETPTPAPA
+424 QAPTPAGAAGPA
-432 AGSGDAAGSAGSGS
+432 AA
-446 AVQADSGN
+446 QADSGN

-554 VETALNRL
+554 VETVLNRL

-617 AQIADAARDLC
+617 GQIADAARDLC

-655 GGGAADKPADDKPA
+655 GGGAADKPA

-781 SGYDALSASVTKL
+781 SGYDALSASVDKL
-794 DQDQSAAAAGVR
+794 DRDQTAAAAGVR
-806 TAFDKTAQETTDAV
+806 TAFDKTAKETTDAV

-911 RSLLTSDLDRVLLD
+911 RSLLTGDLDRVLLD

-986 QAQSRVTGLAT
+986 QAQSRVNGLAA
-997 PRSAAE
+997 PRPAAE
-1003 QRTMVYN
+1003 QRTVVYSL
-1010 FRVGGSR
+1010 RVGGSR

>member
-1 MNMSNP
+1 M
-7 FPIDDDLPMADPVG
+7 
-21 VAQRP
+21 
-26 GVALV
+26 
-31 RSAAPT
+31 
-37 FGTYLSIVRERK
+37 
-49 WLVLGTAAVVT
+49 
-60 VLALIWVQG
+60 
-69 VTGGTQARAEEARSL
+69 
-84 ESIDI
+84 
-89 AVSPSGAVTAVSG
+89 
-102 TTVSVSPDGRRAA
+102 
-115 AGTRTY
+115 
-121 APRDVA
+121 
-127 KDLPV
+127 

-197 AVSLDTDPDSVIT
+197 AVSLDTGPDSVIT
-210 ASSDAQGVTNGVLSR
+210 ASSDAQGVTNGVLSG

-262 EFGLS
+262 EFDLS

-299 TIEALSQVNES
+299 TIGVLSQVNES

-328 AGTIGTQTLA
+328 ADTIGTQTLA

-352 SIGTDLSGL
+352 SIGTDLDGL

-374 SATSQLLQVVNTAS
+374 STTAQLLQVVNTAS
-388 AIMGDTSRPAQVPSL
+388 AIMGDTSQPAQVPSL

-424 ETPTPAPA
+424 ETPAPA
-432 AGSGDAAGSAGSGS
+432 QGSGDAAGAAGP
-446 AVQADSGN
+446 AAQADSGN

-496 CAQGSVSATCSLA
+496 CTQGSVSATCSLA

-519 ASLGEQANA
+519 ASLGEQADA

-539 DVLTSSTALGEKVTG
+539 DVLTSSTTLGEKVTG

-577 TEALNQAVN
+577 LEALNQAVD

-593 ALVSTLDG
+593 ALVSTLDD

-655 GGGAADKPADDKPA
+655 GGGAADNKPA
-669 DGAADNK
+669 DGAADK
-676 PADDKPDGGG
+676 PADDKPGGG
-686 AADDKPADKPD
+686 DAADDKPADKPD

-711 SLEQIVTAS
+711 SLEQVVTAS

-743 VAARDA
+743 AAARDA

-781 SGYDALSASVTKL
+781 SGYDALNASVDKL
-794 DQDQSAAAAGVR
+794 DQDQTAAAAGVR
-806 TAFDKTAQETTDAV
+806 TAFDKTAKETTDAV

-833 QAGTSRAAVG
+833 QAETSRAAVG

-852 MRASA
+852 MRTSA
-857 DGITSDSARTIQEQT
+857 GAITSDSARTIQEQT

-879 AGSSAALSSQV
+879 AGSSAALSSQI

-936 VGIMYSSAA
+936 VGIMSSSAA
-945 LTGSAGYQ
+945 LAGSAGHQ

-986 QAQSRVTGLAT
+986 QAQSRVNGLAA
-997 PRSAAE
+997 PRPAAE
-1003 QRTMVYN
+1003 QRTIVYS
-1010 FRVGGSR
+1010 FRVGGPR

>member
-1 MNMSNP
+1 MSSDRPTDNRP
-7 FPIDDDLPMADPVG
+7 AHGAAALLRALSDTRLAAG
-21 VAQRP
+21 VRSRLRRARRRP
-26 GVALV
+26 R
-31 RSAAPT
+31 RSAAA
-37 FGTYLSIVRERK
+37 V
-49 WLVLGTAAVVT
+49 AVVT
-60 VLALIWVQG
+60 VLALIWAQG
-69 VTGGTQARAEEARSL
+69 VTGGAQARAEEARSL

-197 AVSLDTDPDSVIT
+197 AVSLDAGPDSVIT
-210 ASSDAQGVTNGVLSR
+210 ASSDAQGVTNGVLSG

-262 EFGLS
+262 EFDLS

-299 TIEALSQVNES
+299 TIGVLSQVNES

-328 AGTIGTQTLA
+328 ADTIGTQTLA

-352 SIGTDLSGL
+352 SIGTDLDGL

-374 SATSQLLQVVNTAS
+374 STTAQLLQVVNTAS

-408 QAQPGAGPTA
+408 QAQPGAGPTS

-424 ETPTPAPA
+424 ETPAPA
-432 AGSGDAAGSAGSGS
+432 QGSGDAAGAAGP
-446 AVQADSGN
+446 AAAQADSGN

-496 CAQGSVSATCSLA
+496 CTQGSVSATCSLA

-519 ASLGEQANA
+519 ASLGEQADA

-539 DVLTSSTALGEKVTG
+539 DVLTSSTTLGEKVTG

-577 TEALNQAVN
+577 LEALNQAVD

-593 ALVSTLDG
+593 ALVSTLDD

-655 GGGAADKPADDKPA
+655 GGGAADNKPA
-669 DGAADNK
+669 DGAADK
-676 PADDKPDGGG
+676 PADDKPGGG
-686 AADDKPADKPD
+686 DAADDKPADKPD

-711 SLEQIVTAS
+711 SLEQVVTAS

-743 VAARDA
+743 AAARDA

-781 SGYDALSASVTKL
+781 SGYDALNASVDKL
-794 DQDQSAAAAGVR
+794 DQDQTAAAAGVR
-806 TAFDKTAQETTDAV
+806 TAFDKTAKETTDAV

-833 QAGTSRAAVG
+833 QAETSRAAVG

-852 MRASA
+852 MRTSA
-857 DGITSDSARTIQEQT
+857 GAITSDSARTIQEQT

-879 AGSSAALSSQV
+879 AGSSAALSSQI

-936 VGIMYSSAA
+936 VGIMSSSAA
-945 LTGSAGYQ
+945 LAGSAGHQ

-986 QAQSRVTGLAT
+986 QAQSRVNGLAA
-997 PRSAAE
+997 PRPAAE
-1003 QRTMVYN
+1003 QRTIVYS
-1010 FRVGGSR
+1010 FRVGGPR

>member
-1 MNMSNP
+1 MSSDRPTDNRP
-7 FPIDDDLPMADPVG
+7 AHGAAALLRALSDTRLAAG
-21 VAQRP
+21 VRSRLRRARRRP
-26 GVALV
+26 R
-31 RSAAPT
+31 RSAAA
-37 FGTYLSIVRERK
+37 V
-49 WLVLGTAAVVT
+49 AVVT

-197 AVSLDTDPDSVIT
+197 AVSLDTGPDSVIT
-210 ASSDAQGVTNGVLSR
+210 ASSDAQGVTNGVLSG

-299 TIEALSQVNES
+299 TIGVLSQVNES

-374 SATSQLLQVVNTAS
+374 STTAQLLQVVNTAS

-424 ETPTPAPA
+424 ETPAPA
-432 AGSGDAAGSAGSGS
+432 QGSGDAAGAAGP
-446 AVQADSGN
+446 AAQADSGN

-577 TEALNQAVN
+577 LETLNQAVD

-593 ALVSTLDG
+593 ALVSTLDD

-743 VAARDA
+743 AAARDA

-781 SGYDALSASVTKL
+781 SGYDALSASVDKL
-794 DQDQSAAAAGVR
+794 DRDQTAAAAGVR
-806 TAFDKTAQETTDAV
+806 TAFDKTAKETTDAV

-986 QAQSRVTGLAT
+986 QAQSRVNGLAA
-997 PRSAAE
+997 PRPAAE
-1003 QRTMVYN
+1003 QRTVVYSL
-1010 FRVGGSR
+1010 RVGGSR

>member
-1 MNMSNP
+1 MSSDRPTDNRP
-7 FPIDDDLPMADPVG
+7 AHGAAALLRALSDTRLAAG
-21 VAQRP
+21 VRSRLRRARRRP
-26 GVALV
+26 R
-31 RSAAPT
+31 RSAAA
-37 FGTYLSIVRERK
+37 V
-49 WLVLGTAAVVT
+49 AVVT

-197 AVSLDTDPDSVIT
+197 AVSLDADPDSVIT

-250 RLVVDAVDFKVP
+250 RLVVDTVDFKVP

-424 ETPTPAPA
+424 QAPTPAGA
-432 AGSGDAAGSAGSGS
+432 AGPGDAAGAAGP
-446 AVQADSGN
+446 AAAQADSGN

-539 DVLTSSTALGEKVTG
+539 DVLTSSTTLGEKVTG

-617 AQIADAARDLC
+617 GQIADAARDLC

-781 SGYDALSASVTKL
+781 SGYDALSASVDKL
-794 DQDQSAAAAGVR
+794 DRDQTAAAAGVR
-806 TAFDKTAQETTDAV
+806 TAFDKTAKETTDAV

-986 QAQSRVTGLAT
+986 QAQSRVNGLAA
-997 PRSAAE
+997 PRPAAE
-1003 QRTMVYN
+1003 QRTVVYSL
-1010 FRVGGSR
+1010 RVGGSR

>member
-1 MNMSNP
+1 MSSDRPTDNRP
-7 FPIDDDLPMADPVG
+7 AHGAAALLRALSDTRLAAG
-21 VAQRP
+21 VRSRLRRARRRP
-26 GVALV
+26 R
-31 RSAAPT
+31 RSAAA
-37 FGTYLSIVRERK
+37 V
-49 WLVLGTAAVVT
+49 AVVT

-197 AVSLDTDPDSVIT
+197 AVSLDADPDSVIT

-424 ETPTPAPA
+424 QAPTPAGA
-432 AGSGDAAGSAGSGS
+432 AGPGDAAGAAGPT
-446 AVQADSGN
+446 AAQADSGN

-669 DGAADNK
+669 DKPDDGAADNK

-781 SGYDALSASVTKL
+781 SGYDALSASVDKL
-794 DQDQSAAAAGVR
+794 DRDQTAAAAGVR
-806 TAFDKTAQETTDAV
+806 TAFDKTAKETTDAV

-911 RSLLTSDLDRVLLD
+911 RSLLTGDLDRVLLD

-986 QAQSRVTGLAT
+986 QAQSRVNGLAA
-997 PRSAAE
+997 PRPAAE
-1003 QRTMVYN
+1003 QRTVVYSL
-1010 FRVGGSR
+1010 RVGGSR

>member
-1 MNMSNP
+1 MSSDRPTDNRP
-7 FPIDDDLPMADPVG
+7 AHGAAALLRALSDTRLAAG
-21 VAQRP
+21 VRSRLRRARRRP
-26 GVALV
+26 R
-31 RSAAPT
+31 RSAAA
-37 FGTYLSIVRERK
+37 V
-49 WLVLGTAAVVT
+49 AVVT
-60 VLALIWVQG
+60 VLALTWVQG

-197 AVSLDTDPDSVIT
+197 AVSLDADPDSVIT

-388 AIMGDTSRPAQVPSL
+388 AIMGDTSLPAQVPSL

-424 ETPTPAPA
+424 QAPTPAGAAGPA
-432 AGSGDAAGSAGSGS
+432 AA
-446 AVQADSGN
+446 QADSGN

-554 VETALNRL
+554 VETVLNRL

-617 AQIADAARDLC
+617 GQIADAARDLC

-669 DGAADNK
+669 DGAADDK
-676 PADDKPDGGG
+676 PADKPDDG
-686 AADDKPADKPD
+686 AADDKPADKPN

-781 SGYDALSASVTKL
+781 SGYDALSASVDKL
-794 DQDQSAAAAGVR
+794 DRDQTAAAAGVR
-806 TAFDKTAQETTDAV
+806 TAFDKTAKETTDAV

-986 QAQSRVTGLAT
+986 QAQSRVNGLAA
-997 PRSAAE
+997 PRPAAE
-1003 QRTMVYN
+1003 QRTVVYSL
-1010 FRVGGSR
+1010 RVGGSR

>member
-1 MNMSNP
+1 MSSDRPTDNRP
-7 FPIDDDLPMADPVG
+7 AHGAAALLRALSDTRLAAG
-21 VAQRP
+21 VRSRLRRARRRP
-26 GVALV
+26 R
-31 RSAAPT
+31 RSAAA
-37 FGTYLSIVRERK
+37 V
-49 WLVLGTAAVVT
+49 AVVT

-69 VTGGTQARAEEARSL
+69 VTGGTQARAEDARSL

-197 AVSLDTDPDSVIT
+197 AVSLDADPDSVIT

-374 SATSQLLQVVNTAS
+374 SATAQLLQVVNTAS
-388 AIMGDTSRPAQVPSL
+388 AIMGDTSLPAQVPSL

-424 ETPTPAPA
+424 QAPTPAGA
-432 AGSGDAAGSAGSGS
+432 AGPGDAAGAAGPAGP
-446 AVQADSGN
+446 AAAQADSGN

-655 GGGAADKPADDKPA
+655 GGGAADKPADDKP
-669 DGAADNK
+669 DGGGAADNK
-676 PADDKPDGGG
+676 PADDKPDGDG

-781 SGYDALSASVTKL
+781 SGYDALSASVDKL
-794 DQDQSAAAAGVR
+794 DRDQTAAAAGVR
-806 TAFDKTAQETTDAV
+806 TAFDKTAKETTDAV

-986 QAQSRVTGLAT
+986 QAQSRVNGLAA
-997 PRSAAE
+997 PRPAAE
-1003 QRTMVYN
+1003 QRTVVYSL
-1010 FRVGGSR
+1010 RVGGSR

>member
-1 MNMSNP
+1 MSSDRPTDNRP
-7 FPIDDDLPMADPVG
+7 AHGAAALLRALSDTRLAAG
-21 VAQRP
+21 VRSRLRRARRRP
-26 GVALV
+26 R
-31 RSAAPT
+31 RSAA
-37 FGTYLSIVRERK
+37 
-49 WLVLGTAAVVT
+49 AVAVAT
-60 VLALIWVQG
+60 VLALTWVQG

-197 AVSLDTDPDSVIT
+197 AVSLDADPDSVIT

-388 AIMGDTSRPAQVPSL
+388 AIMGDTSEPAQVPSL

-424 ETPTPAPA
+424 QAPTPAGAAGPA
-432 AGSGDAAGSAGSGS
+432 AA
-446 AVQADSGN
+446 QADSGN

-617 AQIADAARDLC
+617 GQIADAARDLC

-676 PADDKPDGGG
+676 PADDKPADG

-781 SGYDALSASVTKL
+781 SGYDALSASVDKL
-794 DQDQSAAAAGVR
+794 DRDQTAAAAGVR
-806 TAFDKTAQETTDAV
+806 TAFDKTAKETTDAV

-986 QAQSRVTGLAT
+986 QAQSRVNGLAA
-997 PRSAAE
+997 PRPAAE
-1003 QRTMVYN
+1003 QRTVVYSL
-1010 FRVGGSR
+1010 RVGGSR

>member
-1 MNMSNP
+1 MSSDRPTDNRP
-7 FPIDDDLPMADPVG
+7 AHGAAALLRALSDTRLAAG
-21 VAQRP
+21 VRSRLRRARRRP
-26 GVALV
+26 R
-31 RSAAPT
+31 RSAAA
-37 FGTYLSIVRERK
+37 V
-49 WLVLGTAAVVT
+49 AVVT
-60 VLALIWVQG
+60 VLALIWAQG
-69 VTGGTQARAEEARSL
+69 VTGGAQARAEEARSL

-197 AVSLDTDPDSVIT
+197 AVSLDTGPDSVIT
-210 ASSDAQGVTNGVLSR
+210 ASSDAQGVTNGVLSG

-262 EFGLS
+262 EFDLS

-299 TIEALSQVNES
+299 TIGVLSQVNES

-328 AGTIGTQTLA
+328 ADTIGTQTLA

-352 SIGTDLSGL
+352 SIGTDLDGL

-374 SATSQLLQVVNTAS
+374 STTAQLLQVVNTAS

-424 ETPTPAPA
+424 ETPAPA
-432 AGSGDAAGSAGSGS
+432 QGSGDAAGAAGP
-446 AVQADSGN
+446 AAAQADSGN

-475 DCKAAV
+475 DCQAAV

-496 CAQGSVSATCSLA
+496 CTQGSVSATCSLA

-519 ASLGEQANA
+519 ASLGEQADA

-539 DVLTSSTALGEKVTG
+539 DVLTSSTTLGEKVTG

-577 TEALNQAVN
+577 LEALNQAVD

-593 ALVSTLDG
+593 ALVSTLDD

-655 GGGAADKPADDKPA
+655 GGGAADNKPA
-669 DGAADNK
+669 DGAADK
-676 PADDKPDGGG
+676 PADDKPGGG
-686 AADDKPADKPD
+686 DAADDKPADKPD

-711 SLEQIVTAS
+711 SLEQVVTAS

-743 VAARDA
+743 AAARDA

-781 SGYDALSASVTKL
+781 SGYDALNASVDKL
-794 DQDQSAAAAGVR
+794 DQDQTAAAAGVR
-806 TAFDKTAQETTDAV
+806 TAFDKTAKETTDAV

-833 QAGTSRAAVG
+833 QAETSRAAVG

-852 MRASA
+852 MRTSA
-857 DGITSDSARTIQEQT
+857 GAITSDSARTIQEQT

-879 AGSSAALSSQV
+879 AGSSAALSSQI

-936 VGIMYSSAA
+936 VGIMSSSAA
-945 LTGSAGYQ
+945 LAGSAGHQ

-986 QAQSRVTGLAT
+986 QAQSRVNGLAA
-997 PRSAAE
+997 PRPAAE
-1003 QRTMVYN
+1003 QRTIVYS
-1010 FRVGGSR
+1010 FRVGGPR

>member
-1 MNMSNP
+1 MSSDRPTDNRP
-7 FPIDDDLPMADPVG
+7 AHGAAALLRALSDTRLAAG
-21 VAQRP
+21 VRSRLRRARRRP
-26 GVALV
+26 R
-31 RSAAPT
+31 RSAAA
-37 FGTYLSIVRERK
+37 V
-49 WLVLGTAAVVT
+49 AVVT
-60 VLALIWVQG
+60 VLALIWAQG
-69 VTGGTQARAEEARSL
+69 VTGGAQARAEEARSL

-197 AVSLDTDPDSVIT
+197 AVSLDTGPDSVIT
-210 ASSDAQGVTNGVLSR
+210 ASSDAQGVTNGVLSG

-262 EFGLS
+262 EFDLS

-299 TIEALSQVNES
+299 TIGVLSQVNES

-328 AGTIGTQTLA
+328 ADTIGTQTLA

-352 SIGTDLSGL
+352 SIGTDLDGL

-374 SATSQLLQVVNTAS
+374 STTAQLLQVVNTAS
-388 AIMGDTSRPAQVPSL
+388 AIMGDTSQPAQVPSL

-424 ETPTPAPA
+424 ETPAPA
-432 AGSGDAAGSAGSGS
+432 QGSGNAAGAAGP
-446 AVQADSGN
+446 AAAQADSGN

-496 CAQGSVSATCSLA
+496 CTQGSVSATCSLA

-519 ASLGEQANA
+519 ASLGEQADA

-539 DVLTSSTALGEKVTG
+539 DVLTSSTTLGEKVTG

-577 TEALNQAVN
+577 LETLNQAVD

-593 ALVSTLDG
+593 ALVSTLDD

-655 GGGAADKPADDKPA
+655 GGGAADNKPA
-669 DGAADNK
+669 DGAADK
-676 PADDKPDGGG
+676 PADDKPGGG
-686 AADDKPADKPD
+686 DAADDKPADKPD

-711 SLEQIVTAS
+711 SLEQVVTAS

-743 VAARDA
+743 AAARDA

-781 SGYDALSASVTKL
+781 SGYDALNASVDKL
-794 DQDQSAAAAGVR
+794 DQDQTAAAAGVR
-806 TAFDKTAQETTDAV
+806 TAFDKTAKETTDAV

-833 QAGTSRAAVG
+833 QAETSRAAVG

-852 MRASA
+852 MRTSA
-857 DGITSDSARTIQEQT
+857 GAITSDSARTIQEQT

-879 AGSSAALSSQV
+879 AGSSAALSSQI

-911 RSLLTSDLDRVLLD
+911 RSLLTGDLDRVLLD

-936 VGIMYSSAA
+936 VGIMSSSAA
-945 LTGSAGYQ
+945 LAGSAGHQ

-986 QAQSRVTGLAT
+986 QAQSRVNGLAA
-997 PRSAAE
+997 PRPAAE
-1003 QRTMVYN
+1003 QRTIVYS
-1010 FRVGGSR
+1010 FRVGGPR

>member
-1 MNMSNP
+1 MSSDRPTDNRP
-7 FPIDDDLPMADPVG
+7 AHGAAALLRALSDTRLAAG
-21 VAQRP
+21 VRSRLRRARRRP
-26 GVALV
+26 R
-31 RSAAPT
+31 RSAAA
-37 FGTYLSIVRERK
+37 V
-49 WLVLGTAAVVT
+49 AVVT
-60 VLALIWVQG
+60 VLALIWAQG
-69 VTGGTQARAEEARSL
+69 VTGGAQARAEEARSL

-197 AVSLDTDPDSVIT
+197 AVSLDADPDSVIT
-210 ASSDAQGVTNGVLSR
+210 ASSDAQGVTNGVLSG

-262 EFGLS
+262 EFDLS

-299 TIEALSQVNES
+299 TIGVLSQVNES

-328 AGTIGTQTLA
+328 ADTIGTQTLA

-352 SIGTDLSGL
+352 SIGTDLDGL

-374 SATSQLLQVVNTAS
+374 STTAQLLQVVNTAS

-424 ETPTPAPA
+424 ETPAPA
-432 AGSGDAAGSAGSGS
+432 QGSGNAAGAAGP
-446 AVQADSGN
+446 AAQADSGN

-519 ASLGEQANA
+519 ASLGEQADA

-539 DVLTSSTALGEKVTG
+539 DVLTSSTTLGEKVTG

-577 TEALNQAVN
+577 LETLNQAVD

-593 ALVSTLDG
+593 ALVSTLDD

-655 GGGAADKPADDKPA
+655 GGGAADNKPA
-669 DGAADNK
+669 DGAADK
-676 PADDKPDGGG
+676 PADDKPGGG
-686 AADDKPADKPD
+686 DAADDKPADKPD

-711 SLEQIVTAS
+711 SLEQVVTAS

-781 SGYDALSASVTKL
+781 SGYDALNASVDKL
-794 DQDQSAAAAGVR
+794 DQDQTAAAAGVR
-806 TAFDKTAQETTDAV
+806 TAFDKTAKETTDAV

-833 QAGTSRAAVG
+833 QAETSRAAVG

-852 MRASA
+852 MRTSA
-857 DGITSDSARTIQEQT
+857 GAITSDSARTIQEQT

-879 AGSSAALSSQV
+879 AGSSAALSSQI

-911 RSLLTSDLDRVLLD
+911 RSLLTGDLDRVLLD

-936 VGIMYSSAA
+936 VGIMSSSAA
-945 LTGSAGYQ
+945 LAGSAGHQ

-986 QAQSRVTGLAT
+986 QAQSRVNGLAA
-997 PRSAAE
+997 PRPAAE
-1003 QRTMVYN
+1003 QRTIVYS
-1010 FRVGGSR
+1010 FRVGGPR

>member
-1 MNMSNP
+1 MSSDRPTDNRP
-7 FPIDDDLPMADPVG
+7 AHGAAALLRALSDTRLAAG
-21 VAQRP
+21 VRSRLRRARRRP
-26 GVALV
+26 R
-31 RSAAPT
+31 RSAAA
-37 FGTYLSIVRERK
+37 VA
-49 WLVLGTAAVVT
+49 VAVVT
-60 VLALIWVQG
+60 VLALTWVQG

-197 AVSLDTDPDSVIT
+197 AVSLDADPDSVIT

-424 ETPTPAPA
+424 QAPTPAGA
-432 AGSGDAAGSAGSGS
+432 AGPGDAAGAAGP
-446 AVQADSGN
+446 AAAQADSGN

-554 VETALNRL
+554 VETVLNRL

-617 AQIADAARDLC
+617 GQIADAARDLC

-729 KKDVDAVRTAVADV
+729 KKDVDAVRAAVADV

-781 SGYDALSASVTKL
+781 SGYDALSASVDKL
-794 DQDQSAAAAGVR
+794 DRDQTAAAAGVR
-806 TAFDKTAQETTDAV
+806 TAFDKTAKETTDAV

-986 QAQSRVTGLAT
+986 QAQSRVNGLAA
-997 PRSAAE
+997 PRPAAE
-1003 QRTMVYN
+1003 QRTVVYSL
-1010 FRVGGSR
+1010 RVGGSR

>member
-1 MNMSNP
+1 MSS
-7 FPIDDDLPMADPVG
+7 D
-21 VAQRP
+21 RP
-26 GVALV
+26 TDNRPAHGAAALLRALSDTRLAAGV
-31 RSAAPT
+31 RSRLRRARRRPRRSA
-37 FGTYLSIVRERK
+37 VA
-49 WLVLGTAAVVT
+49 VAVVT
-60 VLALIWVQG
+60 VLALTWVQG

-197 AVSLDTDPDSVIT
+197 AVSLDADPDSVIT

-424 ETPTPAPA
+424 QAPTPAGA
-432 AGSGDAAGSAGSGS
+432 AGPGDAAGAAGP
-446 AVQADSGN
+446 AAAQADSGN

-617 AQIADAARDLC
+617 GQIADAARDLC

-781 SGYDALSASVTKL
+781 SGYDALSASVDKL
-794 DQDQSAAAAGVR
+794 DRDQTAAAAGVR
-806 TAFDKTAQETTDAV
+806 TAFDKTAKETTDAV

-986 QAQSRVTGLAT
+986 QAQSRVNGLAA
-997 PRSAAE
+997 PRPAAE
-1003 QRTMVYN
+1003 QRTVVYSL
-1010 FRVGGSR
+1010 RVGGSR

>member
-1 MNMSNP
+1 MSSDRP
-7 FPIDDDLPMADPVG
+7 TDDRPAHSAAALLRALSDTRLAAG
-21 VAQRP
+21 VRSRLRRARRRP
-26 GVALV
+26 R
-31 RSAAPT
+31 RSAAA
-37 FGTYLSIVRERK
+37 V
-49 WLVLGTAAVVT
+49 AVVT
-60 VLALIWVQG
+60 VLALIWAQG

-115 AGTRTY
+115 AGTRAY

-151 AGYTGRVT
+151 AGHTGRVT
-159 VDVFVENLTVKPQS
+159 IDVFVENLTVKPQS
-173 LTYDVAGTSRTRT
+173 LTYDVAGTAHTRT

-262 EFGLS
+262 EFDLS

-299 TIEALSQVNES
+299 TIEVLSQVNES

-366 QTLTSTQS
+366 QTLTSAQS
-374 SATSQLLQVVNTAS
+374 STASQLLQVVNTAS
-388 AIMGDTSRPAQVPSL
+388 AIMGDTSEPAQVPSL

-408 QAQPGAGPTA
+408 QAQAQPGAEPTA

-432 AGSGDAAGSAGSGS
+432 AGSGDAAGSAGSGSGS

-475 DCKAAV
+475 ECRAAV

-496 CAQGSVSATCSLA
+496 CTQGSVSATCSLA

-519 ASLGEQANA
+519 ASLGEQADA

-539 DVLTSSTALGEKVTG
+539 DVLTSSTTLGEKVTG

-577 TEALNQAVN
+577 LETLNQAVD

-601 IHSSATAAQAN
+601 IHSWATTAQTN

-617 AQIADAARDLC
+617 GQIEAAAADLC
-628 TEIASAKDPAL
+628 TEIASAKNPAL

-655 GGGAADKPADDKPA
+655 ADNPGGGADDKPA
-669 DGAADNK
+669 DN
-676 PADDKPDGGG
+676 PGGG
-686 AADDKPADKPD
+686 ADDKPADNKPD

-711 SLEQIVTAS
+711 NLEQIATAS

-833 QAGTSRAAVG
+833 QAETSRAAVG

-852 MRASA
+852 MRTSA
-857 DGITSDSARTIQEQT
+857 DAITSDSARTIQAQT

-879 AGSSAALSSQV
+879 AGSSAALSSQI

-936 VGIMYSSAA
+936 VGIMSSSAA
-945 LTGSAGYQ
+945 LAGSAGYQ

>member
-1 MNMSNP
+1 MSSDRPTDNRP
-7 FPIDDDLPMADPVG
+7 AHGAAALLRALSDTRLAAG
-21 VAQRP
+21 VRSRLRRARRRP
-26 GVALV
+26 R
-31 RSAAPT
+31 RSAAA
-37 FGTYLSIVRERK
+37 V
-49 WLVLGTAAVVT
+49 AVVT
-60 VLALIWVQG
+60 VLALIWAQG
-69 VTGGTQARAEEARSL
+69 VTGGAQARAEEARSL

-197 AVSLDTDPDSVIT
+197 AVSLDTGPDSVIT
-210 ASSDAQGVTNGVLSR
+210 ASSDAQGVTNGVLSG

-262 EFGLS
+262 EFDLS

-299 TIEALSQVNES
+299 TIGVLSQVNES

-328 AGTIGTQTLA
+328 ADTIGTQTLA

-352 SIGTDLSGL
+352 SIGTDLDGL

-374 SATSQLLQVVNTAS
+374 STTAQLLQVVNTAS

-424 ETPTPAPA
+424 ETPAPA
-432 AGSGDAAGSAGSGS
+432 QGSGDAAGAAGP
-446 AVQADSGN
+446 AAQADSGN

-496 CAQGSVSATCSLA
+496 CTQGSVSATCSLA

-519 ASLGEQANA
+519 ASLGEQADA

-539 DVLTSSTALGEKVTG
+539 DVLTSSTTLGEKVTG

-562 APSEGGEGTGDLSTE
+562 APSEGGAGTGDLSTE
-577 TEALNQAVN
+577 LETLNQAVD

-593 ALVSTLDG
+593 ALVSTLDD

-655 GGGAADKPADDKPA
+655 GGGAADNKPA
-669 DGAADNK
+669 DGAADK
-676 PADDKPDGGG
+676 PADDKPGGG
-686 AADDKPADKPD
+686 DAADDKPADKPD

-711 SLEQIVTAS
+711 SLEQVVTAS

-743 VAARDA
+743 AAARDA

-781 SGYDALSASVTKL
+781 SGYDALNASVDKL
-794 DQDQSAAAAGVR
+794 DQDQTAAAAGVR
-806 TAFDKTAQETTDAV
+806 TAFDKTAKETTDAV

-833 QAGTSRAAVG
+833 QAETSRAAVG

-852 MRASA
+852 MRTSA
-857 DGITSDSARTIQEQT
+857 GAITSDSARTIQEQT

-879 AGSSAALSSQV
+879 AGSSAALSSQI

-911 RSLLTSDLDRVLLD
+911 RSLLTGDLDRVLLD

-936 VGIMYSSAA
+936 VGIMSSSAA
-945 LTGSAGYQ
+945 LAGSAGHQ

-986 QAQSRVTGLAT
+986 QAQSRVNGLAA
-997 PRSAAE
+997 PRPAAE
-1003 QRTMVYN
+1003 QRTIVYS
-1010 FRVGGSR
+1010 FRVGGPR

>member
-1 MNMSNP
+1 MSSDRPTDNRP
-7 FPIDDDLPMADPVG
+7 AHGAAALLRALSDTRLAAG
-21 VAQRP
+21 VRSRLRRARRRP
-26 GVALV
+26 R
-31 RSAAPT
+31 RSAAA
-37 FGTYLSIVRERK
+37 V
-49 WLVLGTAAVVT
+49 AVVT

-197 AVSLDTDPDSVIT
+197 AVSLDADPDSVIT

-424 ETPTPAPA
+424 QAPTPAGA
-432 AGSGDAAGSAGSGS
+432 AGPGDAAGAAGP
-446 AVQADSGN
+446 AAAQADSGN

-781 SGYDALSASVTKL
+781 SGYDALSASVDKL
-794 DQDQSAAAAGVR
+794 DRDQTAAAAGVR
-806 TAFDKTAQETTDAV
+806 TAFDKTAKETTDAV

-833 QAGTSRAAVG
+833 QAETSRAAVG

-852 MRASA
+852 MRTSA
-857 DGITSDSARTIQEQT
+857 GAITSDSARTIQEQT

-986 QAQSRVTGLAT
+986 QAQSRVNGLAA
-997 PRSAAE
+997 PRPAAE
-1003 QRTMVYN
+1003 QRTVVYSL
-1010 FRVGGSR
+1010 RVGGSR

>member
-1 MNMSNP
+1 MSSDRPTDNRP
-7 FPIDDDLPMADPVG
+7 AHGAAALLRALSDTRLAAG
-21 VAQRP
+21 VRSRLRRARRRP
-26 GVALV
+26 R
-31 RSAAPT
+31 RSAAA
-37 FGTYLSIVRERK
+37 V
-49 WLVLGTAAVVT
+49 AVVT
-60 VLALIWVQG
+60 VLALIWAQG

-115 AGTRTY
+115 AGTRAY

-197 AVSLDTDPDSVIT
+197 AVSLDADPDSVIT

-388 AIMGDTSRPAQVPSL
+388 AIMGDTSLPAQVPSL

-424 ETPTPAPA
+424 QAPTPAGAAGAAGAAGPAGPA
-432 AGSGDAAGSAGSGS
+432 AA
-446 AVQADSGN
+446 QADSGN

-554 VETALNRL
+554 VETVLNRL

-617 AQIADAARDLC
+617 GQIADAARDLC

-655 GGGAADKPADDKPA
+655 GGGAAAKPAD
-669 DGAADNK
+669 
-676 PADDKPDGGG
+676 KPDDG
-686 AADDKPADKPD
+686 AADDKPADKPN

-781 SGYDALSASVTKL
+781 SGYDALSASVDKL
-794 DQDQSAAAAGVR
+794 DRDQTAAAAGVR
-806 TAFDKTAQETTDAV
+806 TAFDKTAKETTDAV

-986 QAQSRVTGLAT
+986 QAQSRVNGLAA
-997 PRSAAE
+997 PRPAAE
-1003 QRTMVYN
+1003 QRTVVYSL
-1010 FRVGGSR
+1010 RVGGSR